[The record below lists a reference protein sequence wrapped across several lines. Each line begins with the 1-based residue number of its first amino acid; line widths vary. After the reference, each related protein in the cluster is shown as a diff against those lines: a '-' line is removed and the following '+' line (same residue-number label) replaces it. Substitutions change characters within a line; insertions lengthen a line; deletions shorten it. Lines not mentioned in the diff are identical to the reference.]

1 MALKSGIKSKLNTN
15 QQLTDELTKL
25 TIRKFQKQEV
35 Y

>member
-1 MALKSGIKSKLNTN
+1 MALKRGIKRKLNTN

-25 TIRKFQKQEV
+25 TIRKFQEQEV